1 MLFRSDLFPGFPRP
15 VSCDRCCNDQLTWV
29 FQIALLQI
37 AARPIHHDA
46 VMLLETL
53 CWLHRRPAPSPAWDG
68 SGTAHKVRKHT
79 LEAVHATGINI
90 AAVAKDLNLH
100 LKGGACGRRRSAR
113 RLGRCDSRASACEV
127 NIVVPPV
134 MSASCSPQET
144 RFDAPPFTDVMDTC

>member
-1 MLFRSDLFPGFPRP
+1 MSKIYSQDFRGPFPAINA
-15 VSCDRCCNDQLTWV
+15 CNDQLTWV

-90 AAVAKDLNLH
+90 ATVAKDLNLH
-100 LKGGACGRRRSAR
+100 LKGGACGRSRSAR

-127 NIVVPPV
+127 NIVVSV
-134 MSASCSPQET
+134 MTSACCLPQET
-144 RFDAPPFTDVMDTC
+144 RFDAPPFTDVPDTC